1 MTITYDPESWLLSAT
16 RSLGD
21 YVTTTLDDPDTD
33 VEMSFPD
40 TRSWPKQVPLAK
52 ALVHF
57 EQDGLDNPILGF
69 GSPGD
74 DILDDSDPLNPTLL
88 HREAAM
94 HDLNFDV
101 GIWVSA
107 ECGGTT
113 KRMELMQVLA
123 NMFTTSLG
131 KKALNAATEGLT
143 VMSFNGGRFE
153 IDRINDIPVW
163 RALDMTLIVRC
174 FSRHIPAVPDV
185 VALDI
190 YQDQDLT
197 IRSESGADISADT
210 P

>member
-1 MTITYDPESWLLSAT
+1 MTITYNPENWLLTAH
-16 RSLGD
+16 RSLKD
-21 YVTTTLDDPDTD
+21 YVTTTLNDPDTD

-40 TRSWPKQVPLAK
+40 PRSWTKQTPLAK

-57 EQDGLDNPILGF
+57 EQDNMENPILGF

-74 DILDDSDPLNPTLL
+74 DILDDSDPLNPVST
-88 HREAAM
+88 HREAAR

-101 GIWVSA
+101 GVWVSA
-107 ECGGTT
+107 ESGGAT
-113 KRMELMQVLA
+113 KRMELVQVLA
-123 NMFTTSLG
+123 NMFTTTLG
-131 KKALNAATEGLT
+131 KNALNVATEGLN
-143 VMSFNGGRFE
+143 VVSFHGCRFE

-174 FSRHIPAVPDV
+174 FSRHVSEVPVV
-185 VALDI
+185 VALDA

-197 IRSESGADISADT
+197 IRTEDGADSPIET